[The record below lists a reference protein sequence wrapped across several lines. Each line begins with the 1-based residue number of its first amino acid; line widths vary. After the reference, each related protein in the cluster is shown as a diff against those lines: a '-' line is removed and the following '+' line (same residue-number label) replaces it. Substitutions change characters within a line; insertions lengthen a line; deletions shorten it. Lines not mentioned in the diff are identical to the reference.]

1 MFPQKDDSLKS
12 CPKCGQHYRVGE
24 DSCPHCKASLDSS
37 NIMPPENKPAIH
49 KLGRVM
55 YGPSRVDMLPEDS
68 SDVEKPAS
76 ENIRDEDSKQGK
88 QEFSDSEDDWNS
100 MRAMYG
106 PAPYIPGNEVVH
118 RPWITYFFWVAI
130 VLLISLLA
138 WFLLK

>member
-37 NIMPPENKPAIH
+37 NSTPPGNQSALQ

-55 YGPSRVDMLPEDS
+55 YGSSRIDLDQENEPENRKPTSEDSHDKESKKWTQNLSEDAVESRV
-68 SDVEKPAS
+68 
-76 ENIRDEDSKQGK
+76 
-88 QEFSDSEDDWNS
+88 
-100 MRAMYG
+100 MYG
-106 PAPYIPGNEVVH
+106 PPPYIPGKEGASWH
-118 RPWITYFFWVAI
+118 WITYFFWVAI

>member
-37 NIMPPENKPAIH
+37 NSTPPGNQSALQ

-55 YGPSRVDMLPEDS
+55 YGPSRIDLDQEGEPDDRKSAMED
-68 SDVEKPAS
+68 KQ
-76 ENIRDEDSKQGK
+76 DEDRKKWTQK
-88 QEFSDSEDDWNS
+88 LSEDDS
-100 MRAMYG
+100 ELRVMYG
-106 PAPYIPGNEVVH
+106 PPSYIPGKESASWH
-118 RPWITYFFWVAI
+118 GITYFFWVAI
-130 VLLISLLA
+130 VLLISLLV